1 MEPISAS
8 IPELSTTHRIHEPHL
23 MSSGEQGGYG
33 CQIGIDYPSPIVDH
47 RQARQEYLELDKF
60 QVTR

>member
-1 MEPISAS
+1 
-8 IPELSTTHRIHEPHL
+8 
-23 MSSGEQGGYG
+23 MSSGEQGGHG